1 MTHAL
6 YDNRHWVIISAADV
20 SNIDFSQVYE
30 TSADTLRYSIDE
42 SQTFVKYDGLMDCL
56 KEKRKIEKMRD
67 GRRVI
72 CGPSMAE
79 IDADGNIISIKN
91 KMPDQSGSLKLGGTA
106 KSLTEKKKKK
116 QTKVLTQ

>member
-1 MTHAL
+1 MDAATL
-6 YDNRHWVIISAADV
+6 VTIITMFIV
-20 SNIDFSQVYE
+20 TE
-30 TSADTLRYSIDE
+30 TSSE
-42 SQTFVKYDGLMDCL
+42 FVAYDGLMECMKD
-56 KEKRKIEKMRD
+56 KREIERKKD
-67 GRRVI
+67 GRKAV

-116 QTKVLTQ
+116 NTTVLTQD

>member
-1 MTHAL
+1 MDAATL
-6 YDNRHWVIISAADV
+6 VTIITMFIV
-20 SNIDFSQVYE
+20 TN
-30 TSADTLRYSIDE
+30 TSSEFI
-42 SQTFVKYDGLMDCL
+42 KYDGLMDCL
-56 KEKRKIEKMRD
+56 KDKRAIEKKKD

-116 QTKVLTQ
+116 QTEVLTQD